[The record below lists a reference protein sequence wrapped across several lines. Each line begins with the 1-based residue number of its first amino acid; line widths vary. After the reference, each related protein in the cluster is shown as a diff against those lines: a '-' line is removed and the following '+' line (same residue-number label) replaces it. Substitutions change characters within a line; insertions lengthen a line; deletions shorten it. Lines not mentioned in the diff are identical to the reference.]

1 MRTEMTVDDAINVAR
16 VVGDLRDNDADGEV
30 RELAV
35 AARRLARQVDEQS
48 LELERER
55 ARRRGCG
62 SRDARFAQGSPII
75 SGVDGGG
82 RRDFVAGRP
91 VHAGEALFLLTC
103 AGWHPVRYESNV
115 AGKDPVLYVA
125 LPGVRERRGHRCPT

>member
-55 ARRRGCG
+55 ARRRAVGAG
-62 SRDARFAQGSPII
+62 THDSRKARRSSAVSMAAA
-75 SGVDGGG
+75 
-82 RRDFVAGRP
+82 VATSWLDVP
-91 VHAGEALFLLTC
+91 FTPA
-103 AGWHPVRYESNV
+103 
-115 AGKDPVLYVA
+115 K
-125 LPGVRERRGHRCPT
+125 RCSS